1 MKGAMTLTSPTT
13 PSTPPTPSTSSQSAK
28 LDETGSETESGL
40 EETVGRISREEKK
53 LLSRRRILDAARE
66 VFFREGF
73 MLANLDEVATLA
85 GVAKGTLYR
94 YFESKADLYVAV
106 LAENGQV
113 FVQKMNEVAQAERP
127 VRECLREL
135 GDFYLD
141 HWSEHIDY
149 FQIFWAIDNQS
160 LIGGLPDDALR
171 EVSNLWEGSLSI
183 LKSVLD
189 RGVAE
194 GELSSCDTWEVS
206 YIMWTMANGLIQSEY
221 TAPRKELRR
230 RPLREVYRDAIDLLV
245 LGLSR
250 KGDKAT

>member
-1 MKGAMTLTSPTT
+1 MTLTSPTT
-13 PSTPPTPSTSSQSAK
+13 PSTSSHP
-28 LDETGSETESGL
+28 LNLGETKSKPESRA
-40 EETVGRISREEKK
+40 EEHGGRISREEKK
-53 LLSRRRILDAARE
+53 LLSRRRILDAARD

-73 MLANLDEVATLA
+73 MLANLDEVATRA

-113 FVQKMNEVAQAERP
+113 FVEKMNEVAQVERP

-141 HWSEHIDY
+141 YWAEHIDY

-183 LKSVLD
+183 LKNVLD

-230 RPLREVYRDAIDLLV
+230 RPLREVYRDAIDLIV
-245 LGLSR
+245 LGLS
-250 KGDKAT
+250 KKSDKAP

>member
-1 MKGAMTLTSPTT
+1 MNYEKNIPKGDDRS
-13 PSTPPTPSTSSQSAK
+13 
-28 LDETGSETESGL
+28 
-40 EETVGRISREEKK
+40 RISREEKK
-53 LLSRRRILDAARE
+53 ALSRRKILDAARD
-66 VFFREGF
+66 VFFRDGF

-250 KGDKAT
+250 KSDKAT

>member
-1 MKGAMTLTSPTT
+1 MTLTSPTT
-13 PSTPPTPSTSSQSAK
+13 PNTSSQPAN
-28 LDETGSETESGL
+28 LGETGSETVSGL
-40 EETVGRISREEKK
+40 EETGGRISREEKK

-73 MLANLDEVATLA
+73 MLANLDEVATRA

-127 VRECLREL
+127 VRECLRGL

-194 GELSSCDTWEVS
+194 GELSPCDTWEVS

>member
-1 MKGAMTLTSPTT
+1 MTLTSPTT
-13 PSTPPTPSTSSQSAK
+13 PSTPNTSSQSVN
-28 LDETGSETESGL
+28 LGETGSETESGL
-40 EETVGRISREEKK
+40 EETGGRISREEKK
-53 LLSRRRILDAARE
+53 QLSRRRILDAARE

-73 MLANLDEVATLA
+73 MLANLDEVATRA

-113 FVQKMNEVAQAERP
+113 FVQKMNEVARAERP

>member
-1 MKGAMTLTSPTT
+1 MTSPTT

-245 LGLSR
+245 LGLSQ

>member
-1 MKGAMTLTSPTT
+1 MKEPA
-13 PSTPPTPSTSSQSAK
+13 
-28 LDETGSETESGL
+28 
-40 EETVGRISREEKK
+40 GRISRKEKK
-53 LLSRRRILDAARE
+53 LLSRRHILDAARD
-66 VFFREGF
+66 VFFRDGF
-73 MLANLDEVATLA
+73 MLANLDEVATRA

-113 FVQKMNEVAQAERP
+113 FVQKMNEVAQGGGP
-127 VRECLREL
+127 VRECLRQL

-141 HWSEHIDY
+141 HWTENIDY

-160 LIGGLPDDALR
+160 LIGHLPDDALR
-171 EVSNLWEGSLSI
+171 EVSSLWEGSLSI
-183 LKSVLD
+183 LKRVLD
-189 RGVAE
+189 RGVEE
-194 GELSSCDTWEVS
+194 GELSPCDTWEVS

-230 RPLREVYRDAIDLLV
+230 RPLHEVYRDAIDLIV

-250 KGDKAT
+250 KRGELT

>member
-1 MKGAMTLTSPTT
+1 MTLTSPTT

-245 LGLSR
+245 LGLSQ

>member
-1 MKGAMTLTSPTT
+1 MTLTSPTSPT
-13 PSTPPTPSTSSQSAK
+13 NSTNPSTASRAADRNATKSSTEIETTSRSE
-28 LDETGSETESGL
+28 ETGS
-40 EETVGRISREEKK
+40 RITREQKK
-53 LLSRRRILDAARE
+53 VLSRRRILDSARE
-66 VFFREGF
+66 IFFRDGF
-73 MLANLDEVATLA
+73 MLANLDEVANRA

-113 FVQKMNEVAQAERP
+113 FVEKMDQVARAPRP
-127 VRECLREL
+127 VRECLRDL

-141 HWSEHIDY
+141 HWLEHIDY

-160 LIGGLPDDALR
+160 LIGGLPDEALR

-183 LKSVLD
+183 LKRVLD

-194 GELSSCDTWEVS
+194 GELSDCDTWEVS

-221 TAPRKELRR
+221 TAPRRELRR
-230 RPLREVYRDAIDLLV
+230 RPLREVYRDAIDLIV
-245 LGLSR
+245 LGLSQ
-250 KGDKAT
+250 KGVEAS